1 MINGLKKLEIWHSV
15 ISVIKNVLDKGVKK
29 MVNFSA
35 LGMCFKLAVD
45 KASPNTSDNIID
57 KTVELYK
64 LYFKITKKIAQIENE
79 AMAE

>member
-1 MINGLKKLEIWHSV
+1 
-15 ISVIKNVLDKGVKK
+15 

-45 KASPNTSDNIID
+45 KASPSNADNIEA
-57 KTVELYK
+57 KTIELYK
-64 LYFKITKKIAQIENE
+64 LYFRITKKIAQIENE